1 MQNNKYTQQPIYR
14 SKRRKK
20 KSSNFWPM
28 FLLLCA
34 FAIAAVGGALF
45 ASSTTFDK
53 SHDKPEKQNLM
64 TAKDKIIVMIMGVDE
79 REDDVGRSD
88 TLMVAT
94 LDPKKKKAAL
104 LSIPRDTRVKIR
116 GYGFDKINSAYAY
129 GGYELTKD
137 TVEDLIGVHMEHHI
151 LINIRSFKKIID
163 AIGGVDIN
171 VEKRMY
177 YEDVWDDDGG
187 LLIDLQPGPQH
198 MDGNTAITYVRY
210 RDEEGDIGR
219 IRRQQKFMQAVMDR
233 ITSPAIIPRIPSIIK
248 EVISSVETDLSMK
261 QLIEFATSL
270 KDAQKTGLQAEML
283 PGKPIYIDGVSYW
296 LPDLA
301 KLRTTVANTL
311 DCTLDKSLRDD
322 LAEDTRE
329 YEQSIPDN
337 ARELN
342 AEEAREIYRREN
354 TEDIERARKINR
366 KELTDETLRR
376 DPYERANERY
386 AERASDRV
394 DEPINTPA
402 TKAEP
407 AEQPNSR
414 VPAPSPT
421 VPGVGKTAN

>member
-45 ASSTTFDK
+45 ASSTSFDK
-53 SHDKPEKQNLM
+53 PHDKPEKQNLM

-151 LINIRSFKKIID
+151 LINIKSFKKIID

-354 TEDIERARKINR
+354 TEDIERARKIKR
-366 KELTDETLRR
+366 KDLTDETLRR
-376 DPYERANERY
+376 DPYERANERS
-386 AERASDRV
+386 AERDSDRV

-407 AEQPNSR
+407 AEQPKSR

>member
-1 MQNNKYTQQPIYR
+1 MQNNKYNQEQPIYR
-14 SKRRKK
+14 SKRRQKK
-20 KSSNFWPM
+20 KSSFWPM

-34 FAIAAVGGALF
+34 FIIAAVAGALF
-45 ASSTTFDK
+45 ASSVLFDK
-53 SHDKPEKQNLM
+53 PAKPEKQHLM
-64 TAKDKIIVMIMGVDE
+64 TAKDKVVVMIMGVDE
-79 REDDVGRSD
+79 REGDVGRSD

-104 LSIPRDTRVKIR
+104 LSIPRDTRVKIN
-116 GYGFDKINSAYAY
+116 GHGFDKINAAYAY
-129 GGYELTKD
+129 GGYELTMD
-137 TVEDLIGVHMEHHI
+137 TVEDLIGVHMEHYI
-151 LINIRSFKKIID
+151 LINIKSFKKIID

-187 LLIDLQPGPQH
+187 LLIDLQPGLQH
-198 MDGNTAITYVRY
+198 MDGDTAITYVRY

-219 IRRQQKFMQAVMDR
+219 IRRQQKFMQAVMDQ
-233 ITSPAIIPRIPSIIK
+233 ITSPAIITRIPSIIK
-248 EVISSVETDLSMK
+248 EVVNSVQTDLSMK

-270 KDAQKTGLQAEML
+270 KDAQKSGLQAEML

-296 LPDLA
+296 MPDLA

-329 YEQSIPDN
+329 YEESIPGN

-354 TEDIERARKINR
+354 TEDVERAKKISK
-366 KELTDETLRR
+366 KESTDSTLRR
-376 DPYERANERY
+376 DPYEKE
-386 AERASDRV
+386 EKPASR
-394 DEPINTPA
+394 ETRE
-402 TKAEP
+402 TQEE
-407 AEQPNSR
+407 EQPVSR
-414 VPAPSPT
+414 PPQSRGPAPSPT
-421 VPGVGKTAN
+421 VPSAGKTAN

>member
-1 MQNNKYTQQPIYR
+1 
-14 SKRRKK
+14 
-20 KSSNFWPM
+20 M

-45 ASSTTFDK
+45 ASSTSFDK
-53 SHDKPEKQNLM
+53 PHDKPEKQNLL

-151 LINIRSFKKIID
+151 LINIKSFKKIID

-376 DPYERANERY
+376 DPYERANERS
-386 AERASDRV
+386 AERDSDRV

-407 AEQPNSR
+407 AEQPKSR

>member
-1 MQNNKYTQQPIYR
+1 MSNSKYNQEPPIYR
-14 SKRRKK
+14 SKRRRKK
-20 KSSNFWPM
+20 KSNFWPM

-34 FAIAAVGGALF
+34 FVIAAVAGALF
-45 ASSTTFDK
+45 ASSVLFEK
-53 SHDKPEKQNLM
+53 PAKPEKANLM

-79 REDDVGRSD
+79 REGDVGRSD

-116 GYGFDKINSAYAY
+116 GYGFDKINAAYAY
-129 GGYELTKD
+129 GGHELTQD

-151 LINIRSFKKIID
+151 LINIKSFKKIID

-187 LLIDLQPGPQH
+187 LLIDLQPGMQH
-198 MDGNTAITYVRY
+198 MDGDTAITYVRY

-219 IRRQQKFMQAVMDR
+219 IRRQQKFMQAVMDKV
-233 ITSPAIIPRIPSIIK
+233 TSPAIIPRIPSIIK
-248 EVISSVETDLSMK
+248 EVVGSVQTDLSVK

-270 KDAQKTGLQAEML
+270 KDAQKSGLQAEML
-283 PGKPIYIDGVSYW
+283 PGKPMYIDGVSYW
-296 LPDLA
+296 IPDLG

-311 DCTLDKSLRDD
+311 DTTLDKNLRDD

-329 YEQSIPDN
+329 YEESIPNN

-342 AEEAREIYRREN
+342 AEEAREIYRHEN
-354 TEDIERARKINR
+354 TEDIERAKQITKR
-366 KELTDETLRR
+366 ESTDEKLRK
-376 DPYERANERY
+376 DPYERE
-386 AERASDRV
+386 ETPIKQ
-394 DEPINTPA
+394 EPVVQEKKP
-402 TKAEP
+402 KP
-407 AEQPNSR
+407 KG
-414 VPAPSPT
+414 PAPSPT
-421 VPGVGKTAN
+421 VPSAGKTAN

>member
-45 ASSTTFDK
+45 ASSTSFDK
-53 SHDKPEKQNLM
+53 PHNKPEKQNLM

-151 LINIRSFKKIID
+151 LINIKSFKKIID

-376 DPYERANERY
+376 DPYERANERS
-386 AERASDRV
+386 AERDSDRV

-407 AEQPNSR
+407 AEQPKSR

>member
-45 ASSTTFDK
+45 ASSTSFDK
-53 SHDKPEKQNLM
+53 PHDKPEKQNLM

-151 LINIRSFKKIID
+151 LINIKSFKKIID

-376 DPYERANERY
+376 DPYERANERS
-386 AERASDRV
+386 AERDSDRV

-407 AEQPNSR
+407 AEQPKSR

>member
-53 SHDKPEKQNLM
+53 PHDKPEKQNLL

-151 LINIRSFKKIID
+151 LINIKSFKKIID

-376 DPYERANERY
+376 DPYERANERS
-386 AERASDRV
+386 AERDYDRV
-394 DEPINTPA
+394 DEPINTPT

-407 AEQPNSR
+407 AEQPKSR

>member
-45 ASSTTFDK
+45 ASSTSFDK
-53 SHDKPEKQNLM
+53 PHDKPEKQNLL

-151 LINIRSFKKIID
+151 LINIKSFKKIID

-376 DPYERANERY
+376 DPYERANERS
-386 AERASDRV
+386 AERDSDRV

-407 AEQPNSR
+407 AEQPKSR

>member
-45 ASSTTFDK
+45 ASSTSFDK
-53 SHDKPEKQNLM
+53 PHGKPEKQNLL

-151 LINIRSFKKIID
+151 LINIKSFKKIID

-376 DPYERANERY
+376 DPYERANERS
-386 AERASDRV
+386 AERDSDRV

-407 AEQPNSR
+407 AEQPKSR

>member
-1 MQNNKYTQQPIYR
+1 
-14 SKRRKK
+14 
-20 KSSNFWPM
+20 M

-34 FAIAAVGGALF
+34 FIIAAVAGALF
-45 ASSTTFDK
+45 ASSVLFDK
-53 SHDKPEKQNLM
+53 PAKPEKQHLM
-64 TAKDKIIVMIMGVDE
+64 TAKDKVVVMIMGVDE
-79 REDDVGRSD
+79 REGDVGRSD

-104 LSIPRDTRVKIR
+104 LSIPRDTRVKIN
-116 GYGFDKINSAYAY
+116 GHGFDKINAAYAY
-129 GGYELTKD
+129 GGYELTMD
-137 TVEDLIGVHMEHHI
+137 TVEDLIGVHMEHYI
-151 LINIRSFKKIID
+151 LINIKSFKKIID

-187 LLIDLQPGPQH
+187 LLIDLQPGLQH
-198 MDGNTAITYVRY
+198 MDGDTAITYVRY

-219 IRRQQKFMQAVMDR
+219 IRRQQKFMQAVMDQ
-233 ITSPAIIPRIPSIIK
+233 ITSPAIITRIPSIIK
-248 EVISSVETDLSMK
+248 EVVNSVQTDLSMK

-270 KDAQKTGLQAEML
+270 KDAQKSGLQAEML

-296 LPDLA
+296 MPDLA

-329 YEQSIPDN
+329 YEESIPGN

-354 TEDIERARKINR
+354 TEDVERAKKISK
-366 KELTDETLRR
+366 KESTDSTLRR
-376 DPYERANERY
+376 DPYEKE
-386 AERASDRV
+386 EKPASR
-394 DEPINTPA
+394 ETRE
-402 TKAEP
+402 TQEE
-407 AEQPNSR
+407 EQPVSR
-414 VPAPSPT
+414 PPQSRGPAPSPT
-421 VPGVGKTAN
+421 VPSAGKTAN